1 MGFFS
6 NGMLHMHPPVIEFM
20 TSPSILLLQWKEMS
34 FESSLATTY
43 GCLDLKDSNA
53 VFGSLEGL
61 ESRGEES
68 SGKESSGEWLSF
80 ILFRCF

>member
-6 NGMLHMHPPVIEFM
+6 NGMLHMQPLVLEFT

-34 FESSLATTY
+34 FESSLATTD

-53 VFGSLEGL
+53 MFGSLEGL
-61 ESRGEES
+61 ESKGE
-68 SGKESSGEWLSF
+68 
-80 ILFRCF
+80 